1 MQTEEFDLG
10 PYLKKL
16 ADSKGALFGWLVV
29 GAIIAAGIT
38 AAVKPMYRVNS
49 VLLLPPGGAGNPLA
63 QLISNNDSDPLE
75 VMKGILES
83 KSTLDALSRKTG
95 LKNKDLDKML
105 SIQTKKDQNQLI
117 LSCTDW
123 SEKLAT
129 DIVNGSVEALK
140 DITDK
145 GQLSLSDLQ
154 TKTLEQDLQRRTKQ
168 LASLEDK
175 LLHYSSKTKTPVDP
189 TNPFGATAYVQK
201 KKEAEYELKMIE
213 QQIKVALD
221 AAQKMSK
228 VSLKLPTAI
237 PNQEKL
243 RERLVSQQYD
253 LDTKMTQLGPESADV
268 KNLQAQIKVTK
279 DLIESEVAAY
289 VTAANSG
296 IDPGLAQL
304 YGQEIIL
311 KFQNDYLDS
320 LAKAAPTESLNA
332 SRIFREIAMQE
343 TALKYIREKL
353 EEAKVNGL
361 INPTQWSVLVPTY
374 TEDKP
379 ANKRFGFFGSIGAFV
394 GLFVGA
400 VAVLWKDAR
409 LKKASAANRF

>member
-168 LASLEDK
+168 LASLGCAPLRISSTMRK
-175 LLHYSSKTKTPVDP
+175 L
-189 TNPFGATAYVQK
+189 Q
-201 KKEAEYELKMIE
+201 
-213 QQIKVALD
+213 
-221 AAQKMSK
+221 
-228 VSLKLPTAI
+228 
-237 PNQEKL
+237 
-243 RERLVSQQYD
+243 RL
-253 LDTKMTQLGPESADV
+253 
-268 KNLQAQIKVTK
+268 
-279 DLIESEVAAY
+279 
-289 VTAANSG
+289 
-296 IDPGLAQL
+296 
-304 YGQEIIL
+304 
-311 KFQNDYLDS
+311 
-320 LAKAAPTESLNA
+320 
-332 SRIFREIAMQE
+332 
-343 TALKYIREKL
+343 
-353 EEAKVNGL
+353 
-361 INPTQWSVLVPTY
+361 
-374 TEDKP
+374 
-379 ANKRFGFFGSIGAFV
+379 
-394 GLFVGA
+394 
-400 VAVLWKDAR
+400 
-409 LKKASAANRF
+409 